1 MPTERPPFFIHVHV
15 PKTGGTSFTRV
26 LARNFGDAYDPFEGR
41 WIHHVPRLT
50 RHQIRS
56 YLTEHPGVRATSSHA
71 FSVDLPYGM
80 PGRQVVGIAWV
91 RDPVATFFSLYF
103 HLRRFQHRDDVHNR
117 LLLPDYVAHHE
128 ALCAKAGRPHAG
140 QWQHLTLGLG
150 SPQVLG
156 QFRRLVDAQQFF
168 LLPTRDMAG
177 GLALLQRRFPAHFVD
192 ITVERANVS
201 PRDQEVTPALRAR
214 VEALLNPYDHHLLA
228 LAEHCLA
235 AGSPPP

>member
-1 MPTERPPFFIHVHV
+1 MPSERPPFFIHVHI
-15 PKTGGTSFTRV
+15 PKTGGTAFTRV

-41 WIHHVPRLT
+41 WIHHIPRLN

-56 YLTEHPGVRATSSHA
+56 YLTEHPGMRATSSHA
-71 FSVDLPYGM
+71 FSVDLPYLM

-91 RDPVATFFSLYF
+91 RDPVANFFSLYF
-103 HLRRFQHRDDVHNR
+103 HLRRIAHRDAPQNR
-117 LLLPDYVAHHE
+117 LALADYVAHHE
-128 ALCAKAGRPHAG
+128 ARCTESKAPYAG
-140 QWQHLTLGLG
+140 QWQHLTFGLR
-150 SPQVLG
+150 PALVL
-156 QFRRLVDAQQFF
+156 RELRSLVDTGRFF